1 MAKSSEG
8 HDRQDR
14 EDRKHKHKKKH
25 KPPKKKPPGQPG
37 AQTTPDQFVEL
48 SQTSMPADQQAG
60 LNPQDYPNYAATF
73 STGPAE
79 AVQYHYSRQDLF
91 NEQYAAEQIA
101 AEQQQATTG
110 ARAVPGPGQMSVAFG
125 GMANNPT

>member
-1 MAKSSEG
+1 MAKSNEG

-14 EDRKHKHKKKH
+14 EDRKRKKPKPK
-25 KPPKKKPPGQPG
+25 KPPKKKPGQPG
-37 AQTTPDQFVEL
+37 AQTTPDQLVEL

-60 LNPQDYPNYAATF
+60 LSPQDYPNYDAAF

-79 AVQYHYSRQDLF
+79 AVQYHYSRQDLY
-91 NEQYAAEQIA
+91 NEQYAAAQIA
-101 AEQQQATTG
+101 AEQQQTTTG
-110 ARAVPGPGQMSVAFG
+110 AMAVPGPGQMSVAFG